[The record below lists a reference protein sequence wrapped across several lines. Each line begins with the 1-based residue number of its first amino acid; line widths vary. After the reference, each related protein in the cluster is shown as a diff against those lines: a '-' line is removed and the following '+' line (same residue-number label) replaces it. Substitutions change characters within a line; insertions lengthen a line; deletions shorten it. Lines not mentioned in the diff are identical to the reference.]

1 MASKSP
7 GETAAAKLRRFLQQD
22 GKTVFCP
29 GVYDGI
35 TARIALNTGFDCL
48 YMTGAGTA
56 ASRLGLPDLGLAT
69 MGDMAANAS
78 MIASLDRSVP
88 VIADADTGYGGPLM
102 VARIVHAYM
111 AGGVAALHLEDQVI
125 TKRCGHLSNKE
136 LVDEH
141 VYLSRIRAACMARE
155 EARRASGG
163 AADIVIIAR
172 SDALQSLGY
181 DAAVSRLAKA
191 IALGAD
197 VAFLEGTGFKV
208 TTRKTTY
215 ALTYVSISIA
225 LHATRPCCGRGSL
238 HGTPATCGYR
248 GNCGNFI
255 RGLTSTTVPIV
266 DSTNLKYPL
275 TNIPWSKT
283 RISAHQ
289 RQLMN
294 DDLTGRRA
302 PNMHL
307 TIDLLLTFPLR
318 R

>member
-1 MASKSP
+1 M
-7 GETAAAKLRRFLQQD
+7 
-22 GKTVFCP
+22 
-29 GVYDGI
+29 
-35 TARIALNTGFDCL
+35 
-48 YMTGAGTA
+48 
-56 ASRLGLPDLGLAT
+56 
-69 MGDMAANAS
+69 
-78 MIASLDRSVP
+78 
-88 VIADADTGYGGPLM
+88 
-102 VARIVHAYM
+102 
-111 AGGVAALHLEDQVI
+111 
-125 TKRCGHLSNKE
+125 
-136 LVDEH
+136 
-141 VYLSRIRAACMARE
+141 
-155 EARRASGG
+155 G
-163 AADIVIIAR
+163 AA
-172 SDALQSLGY
+172 
-181 DAAVSRLAKA
+181 
-191 IALGAD
+191 
-197 VAFLEGTGFKV
+197 GFKV

-302 PNMHL
+302 PTMHL
-307 TIDLLLTFPLR
+307 TIDPFLIFSHQTYRAFESARLVLSHDAPASDCLDSPLPHGGHLGPMATNLPL
-318 R
+318 